1 MGRKWISR
9 RGLKVWSSGNG
20 LHKTC
25 EENEFLFVGL
35 TVDVLSFITWNP
47 IAWHPQYQT
56 VMPLLS
62 IMIYHELSQSTLICD
77 GLWVYFYHDLSYQF
91 KTAFSSCHLPSS
103 SCGLVSDLRV
113 FLDWVRAWSPIF
125 TPNSHIFPVPA
136 TQHLVGPQDPREPEA
151 GGRKLTV
158 HTSCCCPRCWCPG
171 NISIAISS
179 HPFPLG

>member
-1 MGRKWISR
+1 MQIDLRGDSFDRFFFLEGFDWGKKNGGKKIGKKMDFSERSQGLEFREQTPQNLWREWISF
-9 RGLKVWSSGNG
+9 RGTHSCCS
-20 LHKTC
+20 
-25 EENEFLFVGL
+25 
-35 TVDVLSFITWNP
+35 SFITSNP

-113 FLDWVRAWSPIF
+113 FLDWVRA
-125 TPNSHIFPVPA
+125 
-136 TQHLVGPQDPREPEA
+136 
-151 GGRKLTV
+151 
-158 HTSCCCPRCWCPG
+158 
-171 NISIAISS
+171 
-179 HPFPLG
+179 